1 MGLSGPG
8 QSPESGQSAF
18 SEDILK
24 IELSGPQRDH
34 LTVIDVPGIFRTPT
48 VGITTK
54 KDMSLVR
61 RIVHSYIKDENTIIL
76 AVVPAPVDIATQE
89 ILSMAEEVDAA
100 GVRTLGVLTKPDL
113 VDKGGEHNVIDL
125 VQDKRNRLLLGY
137 CIVKN
142 RSQQEIALKSTDR
155 DRSEAEFFSNSP
167 WDCLA
172 KDRVGISALK
182 ERLRVLLMDLTRKVF
197 PLIKAK
203 LGERLAAGENELA
216 ALGQDRTTNRNQ
228 HRYLQGLA
236 TEFQRVTD
244 LALRGDYGHHELFNQ
259 CPKLRLP
266 TLVVRLFEQLSREV
280 AHNGISVRFRDPTGS
295 KEQEDPTS
303 PSPSPSPIM
312 LANVF
317 NVLGDGGVKD
327 SQESREASIV
337 DESPSAGSL
346 NRMYDLPDIS
356 DYSELSGVLTGA
368 SKPAA
373 SKSTGILEWIKDQ
386 YKASRGFELASFNP
400 TVLAGLWKSQ
410 SWKWEPIT
418 FGHIDDV
425 ILVVHRFVVDLLNLI
440 CPDKRVCSSLLAVL
454 EDELRERYRA
464 AIDHAKFIIRV
475 ERSGTLMTMNH
486 YLSDNLEKARRER
499 VKASMLPHAT
509 RSHPPI
515 DPDEKSTMVVPLDSI
530 VHKTSSIGN
539 TEHTVQEIHD
549 ILKSY
554 YKVARKRFVD
564 NICTQASDYHLVTG
578 PSSPLRVFTP
588 EFVAGLSTEQLE
600 WVAGEDSGTRRRR
613 ETLQHEIKCM
623 REARKVLMV

>member
-48 VGITTK
+48 AGITTK
-54 KDMSLVR
+54 EDMKLVR

-89 ILSMAEEVDAA
+89 ILTMADEVDPA

-113 VDKGGEHNVIDL
+113 VDKGGERNVIDL
-125 VQDKRNRLLLGY
+125 VEDKRHPLVLGY

-142 RSQQEIALKSTDR
+142 RSQQEIALKSADR
-155 DRSEAEFFSNSP
+155 NRAETEFFSNPP

-197 PLIKAK
+197 PLIKVK
-203 LGERLAAGENELA
+203 LGERLAAAEKALT
-216 ALGQDRTTNRNQ
+216 ALGQDRDTKDNQ

-236 TEFQRVTD
+236 TEFQKVTD
-244 LALRGDYGHHELFNQ
+244 LALRADYGHHEFFSRY
-259 CPKLRLP
+259 PKLRLA
-266 TLVVRLFEQLSREV
+266 TLVVHLFEQLSRDLER
-280 AHNGISVRFRDPTGS
+280 NGLSVRFRDPS
-295 KEQEDPTS
+295 EKQDDSRPSS
-303 PSPSPSPIM
+303 PSPVE
-312 LANVF
+312 LANALPF
-317 NVLGDGGVKD
+317 NDK
-327 SQESREASIV
+327 QESPEAGIV
-337 DESPSAGSL
+337 NESPSAGNL
-346 NRMYDLPDIS
+346 NRMYDIPDIS
-356 DYSELSGVLTGA
+356 DYSELSGVLSGA
-368 SKPAA
+368 SEPAG
-373 SKSTGILEWIKDQ
+373 SKSTGIFEWIRDQ

-400 TVLAGLWKSQ
+400 AVLAGLWKSQ

-418 FGHIDDV
+418 FGHIDKV
-425 ILVVHRFVVDLLNLI
+425 ILVVHRFVIGLLNLI

-454 EDELRERYRA
+454 EDELHERYRR
-464 AIDHAKFIIRV
+464 AIVHANFIIGV
-475 ERSGTLMTMNH
+475 ERSGTMITLNH

-499 VKASMLPHAT
+499 VKNSMLPHAVQY
-509 RSHPPI
+509 RQKNDH
-515 DPDEKSTMVVPLDSI
+515 EKTTTVVPLDSI
-530 VHKTSSIGN
+530 VHQTSSISN
-539 TEHTVQEIHD
+539 AEHTTQELHD

-588 EFVAGLSTEQLE
+588 AFVAGLSTEQLE